1 MQHPTKI
8 NRRREVKTYSKE
20 IGKTVLEVS
29 GNVAECKMQSDWL
42 YLRATVVSDEKL
54 PELKNVWYDLE
65 PYKKAWT
72 QPFVNKKFKK

>member
-1 MQHPTKI
+1 
-8 NRRREVKTYSKE
+8 
-20 IGKTVLEVS
+20 
-29 GNVAECKMQSDWL
+29 MQSDWL

-72 QPFVNKKFKK
+72 QPFVNQKFKK